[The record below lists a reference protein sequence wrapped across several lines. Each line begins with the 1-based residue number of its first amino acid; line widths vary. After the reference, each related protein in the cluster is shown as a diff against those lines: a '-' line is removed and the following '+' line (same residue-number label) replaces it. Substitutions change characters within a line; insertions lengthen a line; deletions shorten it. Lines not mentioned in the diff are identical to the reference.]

1 MKIGIFL
8 PFSLMLISLNLQ
20 AMDDNVIPGTAGQ
33 VDVDQ
38 SSPRALQAVI
48 ETDPAVQR
56 VLKSCYDNDPPK
68 TANETM
74 SECLWSRL
82 GSDQD
87 RVKQLIQQAQE
98 AEAGS
103 QTATADSVNLN
114 SSVSGVKFKTINNN
128 PTDDLQKQALSKLG
142 DYYSKRLD
150 EAFKATDNK
159 LNVTDQQ
166 VFFELAKTQIGKNV
180 ITAWSSACLDA
191 GWVDN
196 DNGKNSGEYL
206 VILAPSTSNGSKY
219 QNLRNANIDAL
230 KGQVEGKQLSE
241 NYFKCVAQL
250 PMLCKKKDGK
260 YNVQGAGAAQAP
272 GTDPNS
278 ASGITAGANSQSR
291 KVEYKDYTIPAGKE
305 IRSISGAG
313 TGMNTRASE
322 VADLEKSSQERA
334 CEITAYVD
342 GLRRQLSATEKIAN
356 IMKDDTV
363 TKSEGNLE
371 LGKSERTIGDIDIDR
386 LTTVTSGD
394 LTAEDSYYGAVESN
408 KQLLEECK
416 QNASDPRCSGLVA
429 NTDEEKARIRAS
441 GVAFML
447 ETEMI
452 KNKINDDAELAK
464 LSLEEKQ
471 TILRKLDPSTP
482 VDEGDIDQKIKNL
495 RDAFSNE
502 RNALVASLS
511 KKVEQLESSSANDL
525 QSKTDTVADKMLSK
539 GNEYVQLMHFNNVIS
554 GYFSVEGGKSNVRV
568 LDLELENVA
577 NLENNS
583 GLSQGPSGS
592 LVSRFNNSY
601 GSELQREIIKNNE
614 GLNVGGSSE
623 QNEIINLKSEQIG
636 QFLDYEIDP

>member
-1 MKIGIFL
+1 MKTGKLL
-8 PFSLMLISLNLQ
+8 PLLFIILCLDLQ
-20 AMDDNVIPGTAGQ
+20 AMDNDVIPGSAGQ
-33 VDVDQ
+33 VND

-98 AEAGS
+98 AEAGT

-114 SSVSGVKFKTINNN
+114 SSVSGVKFKTINDS
-128 PTDDLQKQALSKLG
+128 PADDLQKQALSKLG

-150 EAFKATDNK
+150 EAFKSTDNK

-196 DNGKNSGEYL
+196 TDGKNSGEYL
-206 VILAPSTSNGSKY
+206 VILAPSTSSGSNY
-219 QNLRNANIDAL
+219 QKLRNANMDAL
-230 KGQVEGKQLSE
+230 KGQVAGKQLSE
-241 NYFKCVAQL
+241 KYFKCVAQF
-250 PMLCKKKDGK
+250 PMLCKKKNGK
-260 YNVQGAGAAQAP
+260 LNLQGAGATQTP

-278 ASGITAGANSQSR
+278 ASGITAGASSQSQ
-291 KVEYKDYTIPAGKE
+291 KVEYEDYSIPSGKV
-305 IRSISGAG
+305 IKSINGQG
-313 TGMNTRASE
+313 TGITTQSSE
-322 VADLEKSSQERA
+322 ISALEKSSQERA

-363 TKSEGNLE
+363 TKSQGNIE
-371 LGKSERTIGDIDIDR
+371 LGKSQRTIGDVDIDR

-416 QNASDPRCSGLVA
+416 QNASDARCNSLVA

-452 KNKINDDAELAK
+452 KNKIKDDTELAK

-511 KKVEQLESSSANDL
+511 KKVEQLESSSANNL
-525 QSKTDTVADKMLSK
+525 QSKTNTVADRILAK

-577 NLENNS
+577 NLENNN
-583 GLSQGPSGS
+583 GLSQGPGGG

-601 GSELQREIIKNNE
+601 GSDLQREITKNND
-614 GLNVGGSSE
+614 GINIGGSSE